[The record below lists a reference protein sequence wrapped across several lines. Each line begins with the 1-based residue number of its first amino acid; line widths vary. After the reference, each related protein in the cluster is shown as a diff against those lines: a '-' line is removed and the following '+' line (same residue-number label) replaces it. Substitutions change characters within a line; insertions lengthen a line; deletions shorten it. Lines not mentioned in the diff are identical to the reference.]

1 MIDISKLRHFE
12 SAVTSGLTPARSNT
26 NGLRVYFEA
35 SGVDYFIPAEVEQ
48 MINSLD
54 QPEFYELE
62 ELDRC
67 TWGVLI
73 VTASA
78 SYRVHAAIK
87 EGL

>member
-1 MIDISKLRHFE
+1 MIDKITIQAFDSHMPSNLI
-12 SAVTSGLTPARSNT
+12 PARSNT
-26 NGLRVYFEA
+26 HGLRVYFEA

-54 QPEFYELE
+54 QPGFYELE